1 MRFAQRLKVALLGV
15 GLAALAACS
24 TAPSDT
30 AVASAKTLSPRLAA
44 SQPIAKTSSV
54 PPEPTASDNNVSA
67 AQLASSR
74 TFQQLGTAVLVRPLK
89 SLPAALPSTAS
100 APPVSLNIENG
111 DIRELVKNVLGDL
124 LQENFIVDPRV
135 TGTISI
141 RTPKGINRAD
151 LIPTLETLLRGVGAT
166 LVKDGEIWR
175 VGLAA
180 ESVAG
185 VSTPRLS
192 LGRDRG
198 ASVIILSVRN
208 IGAKELQRV
217 MLPFAKGGEASVRAD
232 ELRNILF
239 LTGTEPEI
247 KHLLEIAEMFDVD
260 IFAGMSILL
269 YPLQSSEAK
278 TVLADW
284 EKVFPAGLNPFAGL
298 LRIAVIERM
307 NALLLVS
314 PRPEMILQA
323 RGILDTLDKG
333 DDAGGGARLHVYFV
347 QYGQAEK
354 LQAILQQAMTG
365 ARTATIPAATV
376 APGQQASTIT
386 TLPTIVGNPLPV
398 APVAVPV
405 RPLTTTL
412 PGGAAGPGT
421 ALARNAVIV
430 ADKDK
435 NALLIVATP
444 AEYAT
449 LEAALRKLDTPPKQ
463 VAVEVQIAEVALT
476 GDFQFG
482 LQTYF
487 KGKLSD
493 PQNQLSVNNGSGSIA
508 QSVTTGASLFSYTWN
523 KASAV
528 QAVLNLSENK
538 NRVRTLQQPTLITL
552 ENQKATF
559 NAQNTISA
567 KVSTSTVVNGA
578 VQTSDNYV
586 QVPTGIKLTVTP
598 RVSGKNVFLE
608 IQQDISDANFTSGST
623 VPNVR
628 SRTSTTTVMVPSG
641 DTMLMGG
648 LYEDHSSNSSTGLP
662 FLSSIPVVGGIF
674 GGQNWT
680 SGRTE
685 LVLLITPRV
694 ISGLDETRDVVDELR
709 RKLESI
715 EKFIPEAGTVQVPA
729 SADTKALLKVERD
742 AIRAMGDS
750 MRVTAQPNVSQAG
763 SSQ

>member
-1 MRFAQRLKVALLGV
+1 MGV

-30 AVASAKTLSPRLAA
+30 AVASAKSLSPRLAA
-44 SQPIAKTSSV
+44 SQPTNATSSQPAV
-54 PPEPTASDNNVSA
+54 PTASDINPSS
-67 AQLASSR
+67 AQLASAR

-89 SLPAALPSTAS
+89 TQPAAPPSTAS

-166 LVKDGEIWR
+166 LVKDGELWR

-185 VSTPRLS
+185 MTTPRLS

-269 YPLQSSEAK
+269 YPLQSAEAK

-284 EKVFPAGLNPFAGL
+284 EKVFPPGLNPFAGL

-376 APGQQASTIT
+376 APGQQASTLS
-386 TLPTIVGNPLPV
+386 TLPTIVGNAQPV
-398 APVAVPV
+398 APVAVPI
-405 RPLTTTL
+405 RPVTPTL
-412 PGGAAGPGT
+412 PGGAAGAGT

-463 VAVEVQIAEVALT
+463 VAIEVQIAEVALT

-482 LQTYF
+482 LQSYF
-487 KGKLSD
+487 KGKFSD
-493 PQNQLSVNNGSGSIA
+493 PANSLSVNNGLGALASGA
-508 QSVTTGASLFSYTWN
+508 FSYTWN
-523 KASAV
+523 KAGAV

-538 NRVRTLQQPTLITL
+538 SRVRTLQQPTLITL

-567 KVSTSTVVNGA
+567 RVPTVTIVNG
-578 VQTSDNYV
+578 VSQTTNNYV
-586 QVPTGIKLTVTP
+586 QIPTGIKLTVTP

-608 IQQDISDANFTSGST
+608 IQQDISDATLVDKEST

-628 SRTSTTTVMVPSG
+628 SRTSSTTVMVPSG
-641 DTMLMGG
+641 DTMMMGG
-648 LYEDHSSNSSTGLP
+648 LYEDHSSNSSNGLP
-662 FLSSIPVVGGIF
+662 FLSTIPVVGGIF
-674 GGQNWT
+674 GGQSWT

-729 SADTKALLKVERD
+729 SADTKALLKAERD

-750 MRVTAQPNVSQAG
+750 MRVTAPPDISQRG
-763 SSQ
+763 SQQ

>member
-1 MRFAQRLKVALLGV
+1 MLGV

-30 AVASAKTLSPRLAA
+30 AIMSTKALSPRLAA
-44 SQPIAKTSSV
+44 SQPTAATSSL
-54 PPEPTASDNNVSA
+54 PAAPTASDVNPSP
-67 AQLASSR
+67 AQLASAR

-89 SLPAALPSTAS
+89 SQPAALPSTAS

-217 MLPFAKGGEASVRAD
+217 MLPFAKGGEASVRVD

-247 KHLLEIAEMFDVD
+247 RHLLEIAEMFDVD

-386 TLPTIVGNPLPV
+386 TLPTIVGNPQPV

-412 PGGAAGPGT
+412 PGGAAGSGT

-463 VAVEVQIAEVALT
+463 VAIEVQIAEVALT
-476 GDFQFG
+476 GDFEFG
-482 LQTYF
+482 LQSYF

-493 PQNQLSVNNGSGSIA
+493 PANKLSVNNGLGALASGA
-508 QSVTTGASLFSYTWN
+508 FSYTWN
-523 KASAV
+523 KAGAV
-528 QAVLNLSENK
+528 QAVLNLSENRS
-538 NRVRTLQQPTLITL
+538 RVRTLQQPTLVTL

-567 KVSTSTVVNGA
+567 RVPTVTIVNG
-578 VQTSDNYV
+578 VSQTTNNYV
-586 QVPTGIKLTVTP
+586 QIPTGIKLTVTP

-608 IQQDISDANFTSGST
+608 IQQDISDATLVDKEST

-628 SRTSTTTVMVPSG
+628 SRTSSTTVMVPSG

-648 LYEDHSSNSSTGLP
+648 LYEDHSSNSSNGLP
-662 FLSSIPVVGGIF
+662 FLSTIPVVGGIF
-674 GGQNWT
+674 GGQSWT

-694 ISGLDETRDVVDELR
+694 MTSVEETRDVIDELR

-715 EKFIPEAGTVQVPA
+715 EKFVPEANTVQLPT
-729 SADTKALLKVERD
+729 SADAKTLLKAERD

-750 MRVTAQPNVSQAG
+750 MRVTAQPDISQRG
-763 SSQ
+763 GQQ

>member
-1 MRFAQRLKVALLGV
+1 MRFAQRFKVALMGV

-30 AVASAKTLSPRLAA
+30 AVASAKLLSPRLAA
-44 SQPIAKTSSV
+44 SQPTNATSSQPAV
-54 PPEPTASDNNVSA
+54 PTASDINPSS
-67 AQLASSR
+67 AQLASAR

-89 SLPAALPSTAS
+89 TQPAAPPSTAS

-166 LVKDGEIWR
+166 LVKDGELWR

-185 VSTPRLS
+185 ITTPRLS

-269 YPLQSSEAK
+269 YPLQSAEAK

-284 EKVFPAGLNPFAGL
+284 EKVFPPGLNPFAGL

-376 APGQQASTIT
+376 APGQQASTLS
-386 TLPTIVGNPLPV
+386 TLPTIVGNAQPV

-405 RPLTTTL
+405 RPVTTTL
-412 PGGAAGPGT
+412 PGGAAGAGT

-463 VAVEVQIAEVALT
+463 VAIEVQIAEVALT

-482 LQTYF
+482 LQSYF
-487 KGKLSD
+487 KGKFSD
-493 PQNQLSVNNGSGSIA
+493 PANSLSVNNGLGALASGA
-508 QSVTTGASLFSYTWN
+508 FSYTWN
-523 KASAV
+523 KAGAV

-538 NRVRTLQQPTLITL
+538 SRVRTLQQPTLITL

-567 KVSTSTVVNGA
+567 RVPTVTIVNG
-578 VQTSDNYV
+578 VSQTTNNYV
-586 QVPTGIKLTVTP
+586 QIPTGIKLTVTP

-608 IQQDISDANFTSGST
+608 IQQDISDATLVDKEST

-628 SRTSTTTVMVPSG
+628 SRTSSTTVMVPSG
-641 DTMLMGG
+641 DTMMMGG
-648 LYEDHSSNSSTGLP
+648 LYEDHSSNSSNGLP
-662 FLSSIPVVGGIF
+662 FLSTIPVVGGIF
-674 GGQNWT
+674 GGQSWT

-694 ISGLDETRDVVDELR
+694 MTSVEETRDVIDELR

-715 EKFIPEAGTVQVPA
+715 EKFVPEAGTVQFPA
-729 SADTKALLKVERD
+729 SADTKALLKAERD

-750 MRVTAQPNVSQAG
+750 MRVTVQPDISQRG
-763 SSQ
+763 SQQ